1 MSKYSEE
8 FKRQLVEEY
17 LRGSI
22 GYDKLAKKHGM
33 PASSLIRRWVNAF
46 RDLGQS
52 GLTPKRTPTAYPVQF
67 KRDVLHFIKL
77 TGASHQE
84 AASHFGLN
92 NASLITSWSLSR
104 ENLGMEGLK
113 QKPKGRPSMSKHSKK
128 KPSKLENKQTREQ
141 ELERENE
148 ALRLENTY
156 LKKLKAFREDP
167 EKYLEKHKQRWH
179 SNSKKNSD

>member
-1 MSKYSEE
+1 MGKYSEE

-17 LRGSI
+17 HQGSI
-22 GYDKLAKKHGM
+22 GYDKLAKKYGM

-52 GLTPKRTPTAYPVQF
+52 GLTPKQVKTAYSVQF
-67 KRDVLHFIKL
+67 KRDVLHFIKQ

-92 NASLITSWSLSR
+92 NSSLITSWNLSR

-113 QKPKGRPSMSKHSKK
+113 EKLKGRPSMSKHSKK
-128 KPSKLENKQTREQ
+128 KSSKLEKNQTQ
-141 ELERENE
+141 QALERENE
-148 ALRLENTY
+148 LLRLENAY
-156 LKKLKAFREDP
+156 LKKLKAFRADP
-167 EKYLEKHKQRWH
+167 EEYLEKHKQRWH
-179 SNSKKNSD
+179 SNSKKNSE